1 MSTQPT
7 GQKSDEP
14 STDEYDVAIVG
25 GGASGLA
32 AAVFT
37 ARYGFE
43 TVVFDRGPSAIHR
56 CYSIGNYLGFLGID
70 PAAFLELGR
79 AHAQY
84 EGSEIV
90 DDFVVS
96 VERDADTDGF
106 RLRTQ
111 DGCDLTA
118 SSVIAASAYNADYLS
133 ELDGGEFHESGTHP
147 VDCEEATGRTAIDGL
162 YVAGW
167 LSGSPHQVLIS
178 AGHGARVAKS
188 LIEDRRLANGFWEEV
203 AQYWDWQVEG
213 GTYGDESWRQ
223 HIDDWVEETIPDDK
237 SISEERRERVTEA
250 VTEERLDFQLSD
262 AEREQRMA
270 DGTTLLREHVLG
282 EDPQQQDPKQKQD
295 HEQLEA

>member
-14 STDEYDVAIVG
+14 SADEYDVAIIG
-25 GGASGLA
+25 GGASGLS

-37 ARYGFE
+37 ARYGFS
-43 TVVFDRGPSAIHR
+43 TVVFDRGPSAIQR
-56 CYSIGNYLGFLGID
+56 CYSIGNYLGFLAID
-70 PAAFLELGR
+70 PATFLELGR

-84 EGSEIV
+84 EGGEIV

-106 RLRTQ
+106 QIHTQ
-111 DGCDLTA
+111 DGCELTA

-133 ELDGGEFHESGTHP
+133 DLDGGRFHESGTHP
-147 VDCEEATGRTAIDGL
+147 VDCEQATGRTEIDGL

-188 LIEDRRLANGFWEEV
+188 FIEDYRLANGFWEEV

-213 GTYGDESWRQ
+213 GTYGSDSWEQ
-223 HIDDWVEETIPDDK
+223 HIDDWIEETIPEDEA
-237 SISEERRERVTEA
+237 ISEERRERVAEA
-250 VTEERLDFQLSD
+250 VTTERLDFQLSD
-262 AEREQRMA
+262 AEREQRMEA
-270 DGTTLLREHVLG
+270 CNALVREHLLDQ
-282 EDPQQQDPKQKQD
+282 ESDRE
-295 HEQLEA
+295 HEQLQA

>member
-14 STDEYDVAIVG
+14 SANEYDVAIVG
-25 GGASGLA
+25 GGASGLS

-37 ARYGFE
+37 ARYGFS
-43 TVVFDRGPSAIHR
+43 TVVFDRGPSAIQR
-56 CYSIGNYLGFLGID
+56 CYSIGNYLGFPAID
-70 PAAFLELGR
+70 PESFLELGR

-84 EGSEIV
+84 EGSEVV
-90 DDFVVS
+90 DDLVVS
-96 VERDADTDGF
+96 VEQPDAAEQGASRF
-106 RLRTQ
+106 RIRTQ
-111 DGCDLTA
+111 NGCELTA

-133 ELDGGEFHESGTHP
+133 NLDDGEFHEPGTHP
-147 VDCEEATGRTAIDGL
+147 VDCEQATGRTEIDGL

-213 GTYGDESWRQ
+213 GTYGSDSWEQ
-223 HIDDWVEETIPDDK
+223 HIDDWIEETIPEDEA
-237 SISEERRERVTEA
+237 ISEERRERVAEA
-250 VTEERLDFQLSD
+250 VTEERLDFQLSE
-262 AEREQRMA
+262 AEREQRMQA
-270 DGTTLLREHVLG
+270 CNALLREHLLDG
-282 EDPQQQDPKQKQD
+282 EPESE
-295 HEQLEA
+295 HERLQA